1 MRRVKKGITILEIVI
16 GLAIIG
22 IMLVPLANGLLT
34 SVKANK
40 KGEETQQAKL
50 IGQQAVEKLKVENKI
65 ADGEKIS
72 FHDKELEINSISV
85 PTGSDKKYSIKSTD
99 EINGY
104 KLNGT
109 ITEENVLSIN
119 EDSYEN
125 SGIKEKIGLY
135 INLDLNA
142 DGKIVFKYME
152 GGTKTL
158 EELLLTNDSAGM
170 NKIIIE
176 KDLKLKIELT
186 QSAQEAPIAEET
198 PSEVVKITSTCNK
211 VNKTI
216 NGRLNGVILIYIND
230 IKVLNEAGVE
240 SPSVNIEVLNNSGRS
255 EEVQILRDISVQKED
270 FEKGLKVDLSGN
282 LNSYNNV
289 IYDSTD
295 SRKGL
300 YTVELEVSKKD
311 EKVESIS
318 SQFYLER

>member
-1 MRRVKKGITILEIVI
+1 MRRVKKGMTILEIVI

-34 SVKANK
+34 SVRANK
-40 KGEETQQAKL
+40 KAEETQQAKL
-50 IGQQAVEKLKVENKI
+50 LGQQAVEKLKIENKI

-72 FHDKELEINSISV
+72 FHNEELEINSISV
-85 PTGSDKKYSIKSTD
+85 PTGSNKKYSIKSTD

-104 KLNGT
+104 KLNGI

-135 INLDLNA
+135 INLDINE
-142 DGKIVFKYME
+142 DGKIVFRYME
-152 GGTKTL
+152 AGTKTL
-158 EELLLTNDSAGM
+158 EEFLVTDVSAGM
-170 NKIIIE
+170 KEFTIDDEN
-176 KDLKLKIELT
+176 LNLKIELVQLAEGT
-186 QSAQEAPIAEET
+186 PIEE
-198 PSEVVKITSTCNK
+198 VKITSSCKK
-211 VNKTI
+211 VNETI
-216 NGRLNGVILIYIND
+216 SGRLNGVILIYIND
-230 IKVLNEAGVE
+230 IKVLNKADIEL
-240 SPSVNIEVLNNSGRS
+240 PSVNIEVLNNSGRL
-255 EEVQILRDISVQKED
+255 EEVQILRDISVEKER

-311 EKVESIS
+311 EEVESIS